1 MGNLDNMK
9 IIEEF
14 RKIAGDIKII
24 DKPEEKEMY
33 SHDIGDVPFLMTKLL
48 FKTQPSFVVQPKN
61 VAEIKKVLAFANE
74 KNIPVIPRGAAS
86 SGFGGVIPTKAGIV
100 VDLSPFRKIIEINPE
115 QKTARVE
122 AGARWSDI
130 DIAAKKQGLSLMT
143 YPSSK
148 FSTVAGWIATGG
160 YSINSFRYGHLS
172 KQIQSMTV
180 VTASGESKTL
190 TPADKEFAYYISTEG
205 VFGIIV
211 EVTFTLRPTPSA
223 SFSHLL
229 YFRDEYAAF
238 AFIDRFVNGKERE
251 NISVNVI
258 RFLDENHMS
267 DTNEV
272 MHADVFKKSTAVL
285 VELSSANDDQK
296 FVAFLSQMA
305 DIDEAPSYVASYL
318 WNERLFGAKA
328 KRLGPSILTSET
340 IIPIQNVAAFI
351 EKAKKIGTAF
361 GVEVCIDSY
370 ILDERHALVMTPYLC
385 DSRKLKYSLN
395 MALVPMLTQT
405 AVNMGAEPYGLGI
418 WNASFINHLY
428 SKGKQRELLAYKAK
442 VDPNN
447 IMNPGKFFAVKSKFF
462 NIPAQI
468 FHPFFLGISMQVMI
482 FLAPVT
488 GRAARMIFGK
498 DQKLDSLDI
507 ELSTHA
513 CAKCGNCIAV
523 CPAYLVTGNEAVTA
537 KGKLALA
544 KKLAEGKNVTP
555 EEAAKAFLCM
565 HCKGCEEIC
574 QTNLELMMLWDALE
588 TRIEGTFGRPDAQ
601 IADFLKKVDQ
611 STEYWEM
618 VDSKG

>member
-1 MGNLDNMK
+1 
-9 IIEEF
+9 
-14 RKIAGDIKII
+14 
-24 DKPEEKEMY
+24 
-33 SHDIGDVPFLMTKLL
+33 
-48 FKTQPSFVVQPKN
+48 
-61 VAEIKKVLAFANE
+61 VAIH
-74 KNIPVIPRGAAS
+74 
-86 SGFGGVIPTKAGIV
+86 
-100 VDLSPFRKIIEINPE
+100 LSPFRKIIEINPE

-122 AGARWSDI
+122 GGARWSDI
-130 DIAAKKQGLSLMT
+130 DIMAKRQGLSLMT

-190 TPADKEFAYYISTEG
+190 TPADQEFAYYISTEG

-211 EVTFTLRPTPSA
+211 EITLTLRPAPPA

-229 YFRDEYAAF
+229 YFRDDSAAF
-238 AFIDRFVNGKERE
+238 DFIYHFVNSKERE
-251 NISVNVI
+251 NIIVNVI

-272 MHADVFKKSTAVL
+272 LHDNVFKKSAAVL
-285 VELSSANDDQK
+285 VELSSADDDQR
-296 FVAFLSQMA
+296 FLAFLSQMT
-305 DIDEAPSYVASYL
+305 DIDEAPGYVASYL

-340 IIPIQNVAAFI
+340 IVPIRKTATFI
-351 EKAKKIGTAF
+351 EKAKKMGTAF
-361 GVEVCIDSY
+361 GVEVCVDSY
-370 ILDERHALVMTPYLC
+370 ILDEKDALVMTPYLC
-385 DSRKLKYSLN
+385 DSRKMKYYLN
-395 MALVPMLTQT
+395 MALVPMLTQ
-405 AVNMGAEPYGLGI
+405 AALNMGAEPYGLGI

-428 SKGKQRELLAYKAK
+428 SKEKQQALLAYKAK

-447 IMNPGKFFAVKSKFF
+447 ILNPGKFFAVKSKFF
-462 NIPAQI
+462 NIPAQF
-468 FHPFFLGISMQVMI
+468 FHPTFFGISMQVMI
-482 FLAPVT
+482 FLAPIT
-488 GRAARMIFGK
+488 GWMARMIFGK
-498 DQKLDSLDI
+498 DHKLDSLDV

-523 CPAYLVTGNEAVTA
+523 CPAYLVTGDEAVTA

-544 KKLAEGKNVTP
+544 KKMLEGKHVTP
-555 EEAAKAFLCM
+555 EEAAQAFMCM

-574 QTNLELMMLWDALE
+574 QTNLELMMLWDELE
-588 TRIEGTFGRPDAQ
+588 KRIEGTFGRPDAQ

-611 STEYWEM
+611 SKEFWEM
-618 VDSKG
+618 VDRKG

>member
-1 MGNLDNMK
+1 VENGDNVK

-24 DKPEEKEMY
+24 DRPEEKEMY
-33 SHDIGDVPFLMTKLL
+33 SHDIGDVPSFMTKLL

-61 VAEIKKVLAFANE
+61 IEEIKKVLTFANE
-74 KNIPVIPRGAAS
+74 KNIPIIPRGAAS
-86 SGFGGVIPTKAGIV
+86 WGFGGVIPTKAGIV

-122 AGARWSDI
+122 AGARWADI
-130 DIAAKKQGLSLMT
+130 DIGAKKQGLSLMT

-172 KQIQSMTV
+172 KQILSMTV
-180 VTASGESKTL
+180 VTASGEAKTL

-205 VFGIIV
+205 IFGIIA
-211 EVTFTLRPTPSA
+211 EVTLTLRPTPPA

-229 YFRDEYAAF
+229 YFENAYAAF
-238 AFIDRFVNGKERE
+238 NFIDNFVNSKEKE

-267 DTNEV
+267 DSNEV
-272 MHADVFKKSTAVL
+272 MHDNVFKKSPAVL
-285 VELSSANDDQK
+285 IELGSTDDDEK
-296 FVAFLSQMA
+296 FVTFLSQQA
-305 DIDEAPSYVASYL
+305 NIDEAPSYVASFL

-340 IIPIQNVAAFI
+340 IIPIDKVPIFI
-351 EKAKKIGTAF
+351 EKAQKMGTTF

-370 ILDERHALVMTPYLC
+370 ILDEKHALVMTPYLC
-385 DSRKLKYSLN
+385 DSRKLKYYLN
-395 MALVPMLTQT
+395 MGLVPMLTQT
-405 AVNMGAEPYGLGI
+405 ALNLGAEPYGLGI

-428 SKGKQRELLAYKAK
+428 SKSKQQELRAYKAK

-447 IMNPGKFFAVKSKFF
+447 IMNPGKFFAIKSKFF

-468 FHPFFLGISMQVMI
+468 FQPFILGIGMQVMI
-482 FLAPVT
+482 FSAPVT
-488 GRAARMIFGK
+488 GRVVRMIFGK

-523 CPAYLVTGNEAVTA
+523 CPAYLVTGNEAITA
-537 KGKLALA
+537 KGKVALA
-544 KKLAEGKNVTP
+544 KKLLEDKNVTP
-555 EEAAKAFLCM
+555 EEAAKAFMCM
-565 HCKGCEEIC
+565 HCKACEEIC
-574 QTNLELMMLWDALE
+574 QTNLELMLLWDALE
-588 TRIEGTFGRPDAQ
+588 KRIEGTFGRPDVL
-601 IADFLKKVDQ
+601 IADFLKNVDQ
-611 STEYWEM
+611 SNEYWEM
-618 VDSKG
+618 VDRKG

>member
-1 MGNLDNMK
+1 MN

-14 RKIAGDIKII
+14 RRNADDVKII
-24 DKPEEKEMY
+24 DRPEEKEMY
-33 SHDIGDVPFLMTKLL
+33 SHDIGDVPSFMTKLL
-48 FKTQPSFVVQPKN
+48 FETQPSFVVQPKN

-122 AGARWSDI
+122 AGARWADI
-130 DIAAKKQGLSLMT
+130 DIVAKKQGLSLMT

-180 VTASGESKTL
+180 VTASGETKTL
-190 TPADKEFAYYISTEG
+190 TPADEEFAYYISTEG

-211 EVTFTLRPTPSA
+211 EITLTLRPTPPA

-229 YFRDEYAAF
+229 YFSNAYTAF
-238 AFIDRFVNGKERE
+238 DFIDRFVKEKE

-272 MHADVFKKSTAVL
+272 LHDNVFKKSTAVL
-285 VELSSANDDQK
+285 VELSSADDDQK
-296 FVAFLSQMA
+296 FITFLSQMA
-305 DIDEAPSYVASYL
+305 GIDEAPSYVASYL

-340 IIPIQNVAAFI
+340 IIPIQKTAAFI
-351 EKAKKIGTAF
+351 DKAKKMGTAF
-361 GVEVCIDSY
+361 GVEVCVDSY
-370 ILDERHALVMTPYLC
+370 ILDEKHALVMTPYLC
-385 DSRKLKYSLN
+385 DSRKMKFYLN

-405 AVNMGAEPYGLGI
+405 ALNLGAEPYGLGI
-418 WNASFINHLY
+418 WNAAFINHLY
-428 SKGKQRELLAYKAK
+428 SKGKQQELLAYKAK

-468 FHPFFLGISMQVMI
+468 FRPTFLGISMQVMI

-488 GRAARMIFGK
+488 GRVARMIFGK
-498 DQKLDSLDI
+498 DQKLDSLDV

-523 CPAYLVTGNEAVTA
+523 CPAYLVTGNEAITA
-537 KGKLALA
+537 KGKVALA
-544 KKLAEGKNVTP
+544 KKLLEGKNVTP
-555 EEAAKAFLCM
+555 EEAAKAFMCM
-565 HCKGCEEIC
+565 HCKACEEIC

-588 TRIEGTFGRPDAQ
+588 KRIEGTFGRPDEL
-601 IADFLKKVDQ
+601 IADFLKNVDQ
-611 STEYWEM
+611 SKEYWEM
-618 VDSKG
+618 VDRKG

>member
-1 MGNLDNMK
+1 VENGDNVK

-24 DKPEEKEMY
+24 DRPEEKEMY
-33 SHDIGDVPFLMTKLL
+33 SHDIGDVPSFMTKLL

-61 VAEIKKVLAFANE
+61 IEEIKKVLTFANE

-86 SGFGGVIPTKAGIV
+86 WGFGGVIPTKAGIV

-122 AGARWSDI
+122 AGARWADI

-172 KQIQSMTV
+172 KQILSMTV
-180 VTASGESKTL
+180 VTASGEAKTL

-205 VFGIIV
+205 IFGIIA
-211 EVTFTLRPTPSA
+211 EVTLTLRPTPPA

-229 YFRDEYAAF
+229 YFENAYVAF
-238 AFIDRFVNGKERE
+238 NFIDNFVNSKEKE

-267 DTNEV
+267 DSNEV
-272 MHADVFKKSTAVL
+272 MHDNVFKKSPAVL
-285 VELSSANDDQK
+285 IELGSADDDEK
-296 FVAFLSQMA
+296 FVTFLSQQA
-305 DIDEAPSYVASYL
+305 NIDEAPSYVASFL

-340 IIPIQNVAAFI
+340 IIPIDKVPIFI
-351 EKAKKIGTAF
+351 EKAQKMGTTF

-370 ILDERHALVMTPYLC
+370 ILDEKHALVMTPYLC
-385 DSRKLKYSLN
+385 DSRKLKYYLN
-395 MALVPMLTQT
+395 MGLVPMLTQT
-405 AVNMGAEPYGLGI
+405 ALNLGAEPYGLGI

-428 SKGKQRELLAYKAK
+428 SKSKQQELRAYKAK

-447 IMNPGKFFAVKSKFF
+447 IMNPGKFFAIKSKFF

-468 FHPFFLGISMQVMI
+468 FHPFILGIGMQVMI
-482 FLAPVT
+482 FSAPVT
-488 GRAARMIFGK
+488 GRVVRMIFGK

-523 CPAYLVTGNEAVTA
+523 CPAYLVTGNEAITA
-537 KGKLALA
+537 KGKVALA
-544 KKLAEGKNVTP
+544 KKLLEGKNVTP
-555 EEAAKAFLCM
+555 EEAAKAFMCM
-565 HCKGCEEIC
+565 HCKACEEIC

-588 TRIEGTFGRPDAQ
+588 KRIEGTFGRPDVL
-601 IADFLKKVDQ
+601 IADFLKNVDQ
-611 STEYWEM
+611 SNEYWEM
-618 VDSKG
+618 VDRKG

>member
-1 MGNLDNMK
+1 MT

-14 RKIAGDIKII
+14 RTIAGDIKII

-33 SHDIGDVPFLMTKLL
+33 SHDIGDVPSFMTKML

-61 VAEIKKVLAFANE
+61 VAEIKEVLAFANE
-74 KNIPVIPRGAAS
+74 KKIPVIPRGAAS
-86 SGFGGVIPTKAGIV
+86 WGFGGVIPTQAGIV
-100 VDLSPFRKIIEINPE
+100 VDLSPFRKIIEIDPE

-130 DIAAKKQGLSLMT
+130 DIVAKKQGLSLMT

-211 EVTFTLRPTPSA
+211 EVTLTLRPTPPA

-229 YFRDEYAAF
+229 YFGNAYAAF
-238 AFIDRFVNGKERE
+238 DFIERFVNSKEKE
-251 NISVNVI
+251 NINVNVI
-258 RFLDENHMS
+258 RFLDENHLS

-272 MHADVFKKSTAVL
+272 MHDNVFKKSPSVL
-285 VELSSANDDQK
+285 VELSSADDDQK
-296 FVAFLSQMA
+296 FLSFLSQMA
-305 DIDEAPSYVASYL
+305 GIDEAPSYVASYL

-340 IIPIQNVAAFI
+340 IIPIRKVAAFI
-351 EKAKKIGTAF
+351 EKAQKMGTAF

-370 ILDERHALVMTPYLC
+370 ILDEKHALVMTPYLC
-385 DSRKLKYSLN
+385 DSRKLKYYLN

-405 AVNMGAEPYGLGI
+405 ALNFGAEPYGLGI
-418 WNASFINHLY
+418 WSASFINHLY
-428 SKGKQRELLAYKAK
+428 SKEKQKELRAYKAK

-488 GRAARMIFGK
+488 GRMVRMIFGK
-498 DQKLDSLDI
+498 DQKLDSLDA

-523 CPAYLVTGNEAVTA
+523 CPAYLVTGNEAITA
-537 KGKLALA
+537 RGKLALG
-544 KKLAEGKNVTP
+544 KKTAGRQKRNPGRSCPGFHVYAL
-555 EEAAKAFLCM
+555 
-565 HCKGCEEIC
+565 
-574 QTNLELMMLWDALE
+574 QEL
-588 TRIEGTFGRPDAQ
+588 
-601 IADFLKKVDQ
+601 
-611 STEYWEM
+611 
-618 VDSKG
+618 